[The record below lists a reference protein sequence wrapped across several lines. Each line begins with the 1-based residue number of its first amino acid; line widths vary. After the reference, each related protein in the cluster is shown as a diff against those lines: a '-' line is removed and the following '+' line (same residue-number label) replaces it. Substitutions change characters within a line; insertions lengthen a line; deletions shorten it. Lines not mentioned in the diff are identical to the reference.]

1 MLAKKQLGQRAQRK
15 AQRPQEI
22 LEAAFEE
29 FVERGYVATRVE
41 DVASRVGVTKGTIY
55 FYFDTK
61 ERLFEEMIRHIS
73 VPFSDIS
80 ANAKNLS
87 GSYSERIRMFIR
99 LLYDRIVMDRNTRE
113 MLRFVLTEGSRF
125 PQVVDRHHEEF
136 IVPFKEA
143 ARDILEAG
151 VAAGEFRNALAVK
164 IPDAA
169 IGATMMLCVWQML
182 FEDRKPQDVEAFFE
196 AHMDV
201 ILHGLIA
208 KDGTGRE

>member
-1 MLAKKQLGQRAQRK
+1 MRPEKQLGQRAQRK

-29 FVERGYVATRVE
+29 FVECGYVATRVE

-55 FYFDTK
+55 FYFETK
-61 ERLFEEMIRHIS
+61 EKLFEEMIRHIS

-80 ANAKNLS
+80 AGARNLS

-113 MLRFVLTEGSRF
+113 LLRFVLT
-125 PQVVDRHHEEF
+125 EEF
-136 IVPFKEA
+136 IVPFKAA

-151 VAAGEFRNALAVK
+151 VAAGEFRDGPAIK

-169 IGATMMLCVWQML
+169 IGATMMLSVWQML
-182 FEDRKPQDVEAFFE
+182 FADRKPQDVEAFFE
-196 AHMDV
+196 AHVDV
-201 ILHGLIA
+201 ILHGLVA
-208 KDGTGRE
+208 RD